1 MTTELVSLASDG
13 SQGNG
18 FSGIPSLSENGHYVV
33 FQSYTANLVS
43 DVTSEVREI
52 FIHDRTSHVTQRV
65 SIASDGIQG
74 NDDTYGI
81 PVLSSDGRFVAFEV
95 VIGRKDLNSTWHE
108 NLQFSFSPAINKS
121 SGAVLARVE

>member
-1 MTTELVSLASDG
+1 MGDVFVRDNVNLTIELVSLASDG

-43 DVTSEVREI
+43 DVTSEVRDI

-65 SIASDGIQG
+65 SIASDGSQG
-74 NDDTYGI
+74 MTTHT
-81 PVLSSDGRFVAFEV
+81 VF
-95 VIGRKDLNSTWHE
+95 
-108 NLQFSFSPAINKS
+108 QFSLPTVDSWLSK
-121 SGAVLARVE
+121 